1 MIIKLKQKSTM
12 SNFTNTVM
20 YEYAKYIFVFS
31 NTNADFKN
39 RIWVSSLI
47 FFSFRKSI
55 TCKTHVI
62 SNNYE

>member
-31 NTNADFKN
+31 NCGFQKPNMRFEFN
-39 RIWVSSLI
+39 I
-47 FFSFRKSI
+47 FQFLKI
-55 TCKTHVI
+55 NNMQNTYYLE
-62 SNNYE
+62 NYE